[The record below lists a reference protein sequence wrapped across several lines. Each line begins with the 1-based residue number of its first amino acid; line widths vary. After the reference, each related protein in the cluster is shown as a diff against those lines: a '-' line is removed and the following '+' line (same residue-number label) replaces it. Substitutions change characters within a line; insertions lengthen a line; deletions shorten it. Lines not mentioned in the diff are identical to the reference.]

1 MATVF
6 FNGTVLTQDRRNP
19 VVSAFS
25 VENGLI
31 TATGKDSDFSPGGA
45 TRVDLQGRTVLPGF
59 NDAHIH
65 LWKVGQLAAYI
76 LDLRGIGS
84 IDAIIE
90 RVKEASRTVEP
101 GRWIIGRGFN
111 EAVLADKRL
120 PVAADLD
127 RATTSHPVYL
137 LRTCAHIAC
146 VNTAAMN
153 LCGITRG
160 TVSPEG
166 GSVGMADGAPN
177 GQFYE
182 TALGLIT
189 THIPPASVE
198 DLADMIRIG
207 ARQMLAHGITS
218 ITDPAVH
225 PELGRA
231 YELACG
237 ETLGLRVN
245 LMPMLLPDGGEIA
258 YPLPEA
264 HADPWRRQTTVKL
277 FADGGLSGGT
287 AALSRNYR
295 NRDDRGILRIGADR
309 FVSLGREIRKRGFAI
324 GTHAIGD
331 RAIAEVLGSYKA
343 LEQEFGPVRNRIE
356 HFGLPTDASLEE
368 AARQGIVAVPQPVFL
383 DELGDNFLASLD
395 DEFLKRCY
403 PIRTLA
409 RCGIRYALSTD
420 APVVKNFDP
429 WNNVRAAVTRRTNS
443 GKVISSEEAITV
455 AEALESYTMGGA
467 WAEGTESVKGS
478 IEPGKYADFIVLD
491 RNPLETPVEELTSIT
506 TESVFVNGQQ
516 VQSWN

>member
-31 TATGKDSDFSPGGA
+31 ATTGRDSDFNLGGA

-84 IDAIIE
+84 IDAIVE
-90 RVKEASRTVEP
+90 RVKEASRTLEP

-120 PVAADLD
+120 PIAADLD
-127 RATTSHPVYL
+127 RATASHPVYL

-153 LCGITRG
+153 LCGVASG

-166 GSVGMADGAPN
+166 GLVGMTDGAPN
-177 GQFYE
+177 GQFFE

-189 THIPPASVE
+189 AHIPPASVE

-245 LMPMLLPDGGEIA
+245 LMPMLLPDGGDVA
-258 YPLPEA
+258 YPLPEV

-277 FADGGLSGGT
+277 FADGGLS
-287 AALSRNYR
+287 
-295 NRDDRGILRIGADR
+295 
-309 FVSLGREIRKRGFAI
+309 
-324 GTHAIGD
+324 
-331 RAIAEVLGSYKA
+331 
-343 LEQEFGPVRNRIE
+343 
-356 HFGLPTDASLEE
+356 
-368 AARQGIVAVPQPVFL
+368 
-383 DELGDNFLASLD
+383 
-395 DEFLKRCY
+395 
-403 PIRTLA
+403 
-409 RCGIRYALSTD
+409 
-420 APVVKNFDP
+420 
-429 WNNVRAAVTRRTNS
+429 
-443 GKVISSEEAITV
+443 
-455 AEALESYTMGGA
+455 
-467 WAEGTESVKGS
+467 
-478 IEPGKYADFIVLD
+478 
-491 RNPLETPVEELTSIT
+491 
-506 TESVFVNGQQ
+506 
-516 VQSWN
+516 

>member
-6 FNGTVLTQDRRNP
+6 FNGTVITQDRRNP

-25 VENGLI
+25 VENGRI
-31 TATGKDSDFSPGGA
+31 TATGKDHDFNLSGA
-45 TRVDLQGRTVLPGF
+45 TRVDLLGKTVLPGF

-84 IDAIIE
+84 IAAIIE

-101 GRWIIGRGFN
+101 GCWIIGRGFN
-111 EAVLADKRL
+111 EVVLSDKRMPL
-120 PVAADLD
+120 ANDLD
-127 RATTSHPVYL
+127 QATTRHPVYL
-137 LRTCAHIAC
+137 LRTCAHIAS
-146 VNTAAMN
+146 VNTAALN
-153 LCGITRG
+153 ACGITPG
-160 TVSPEG
+160 TSSPEG
-166 GSVGMADGAPN
+166 GSVGITDGAPN

-189 THIPPASVE
+189 SHIPPASVE
-198 DLADMIRIG
+198 DLGGMIRIG
-207 ARQMLAHGITS
+207 ARQMLASGITS

-258 YPLPEA
+258 YPLPA
-264 HADPWRRQTTVKL
+264 VHTDPWRRQTTVKL

-295 NRDDRGILRIGADR
+295 HRDDRGILRIGADR
-309 FVSLGREIRKRGFAI
+309 FLSLGREIRNRGFAI

-331 RAIAEVLGSYKA
+331 RAIGQVLGSYKT
-343 LEQEFGPVRNRIE
+343 LEQEFGWVRNRIE
-356 HFGLPTDASLEE
+356 HFGLPTDAALAE
-368 AARQGIVAVPQPVFL
+368 AARQGIIAVPQPVFL
-383 DELGDNFLASLD
+383 DELGDNFLDSLD
-395 DEFLKRCY
+395 DDFLKRCY
-403 PIRTLA
+403 PIKTLA
-409 RCGIRYALSTD
+409 RYGIRYALSTD

-429 WNNVRAAVTRRTNS
+429 WNNIRAAVTRKARS
-443 GKVISSEEAITV
+443 GKVISPEEAITV

-467 WAEGTESVKGS
+467 WAEGTEAIKGS

-491 RNPLETPVEELTSIT
+491 RNPLETPVEELTAIT
-506 TESVFVNGQQ
+506 TEFVFVNGQQ
-516 VQSWN
+516 VQF

>member
-6 FNGTVLTQDRRNP
+6 FNGTVITQDRRNP

-25 VENGLI
+25 VEDGAV
-31 TATGKDSDFSPGGA
+31 TATGKDCDFNLHGA

-76 LDLRGIGS
+76 MDLRGVGS

-90 RVKEASRTVEP
+90 RLKEVSRTVEP

-111 EAVLADKRL
+111 EAVLSERRL

-137 LRTCAHIAC
+137 LRTCAHLAC
-146 VNTAAMN
+146 VNTAALD
-153 LCGITRG
+153 LCGITAG

-166 GSVGMADGAPN
+166 GSVGMTDGAPD
-177 GQFYE
+177 GRFYE

-189 THIPPASVE
+189 SHIPPASVE
-198 DLADMIRIG
+198 DLTAMIRIG

-231 YELACG
+231 YELASG

-245 LMPMLLPDGGEIA
+245 LMPMLLPDGGEVA
-258 YPLPEA
+258 YPLPEI

-295 NRDDRGILRIGADR
+295 NRGDRGILRIGPER
-309 FVSLGREIRKRGFAI
+309 FLSLGREIRCRGFAI

-331 RAIAEVLGSYKA
+331 RAIAQVLGSYKT
-343 LEQEFGPVRNRIE
+343 LEQEFGRVRNRIE
-356 HFGLPTDASLEE
+356 HFGLPTDASLQE
-368 AARQGIVAVPQPVFL
+368 AASQGVVAVPQPVFL

-395 DEFLKRCY
+395 DQFLRRCY
-403 PIRTLA
+403 PVKSLA
-409 RCGIRYALSTD
+409 RFGIRYALSTD
-420 APVVKNFDP
+420 APVVKSFDP
-429 WNNVRAAVTRRTNS
+429 WNNIRAAVTRKTGS
-443 GKVISSEEAITV
+443 GKVISPQEAITV

-491 RNPLETPVEELTSIT
+491 RNPLETPVEELASIIIK
-506 TESVFVNGQQ
+506 SVFVNGRQ
-516 VQSWN
+516 VQSRN

>member
-6 FNGTVLTQDRRNP
+6 FNGTVITQDRRNP

-31 TATGKDSDFSPGGA
+31 TATGKDHDFNLSGA
-45 TRVDLQGRTVLPGF
+45 MQVDLQGKTVLPGF

-84 IDAIIE
+84 IAAIIE

-111 EAVLADKRL
+111 EAALSDKRMPL
-120 PVAADLD
+120 ATDLD
-127 RATTSHPVYL
+127 QATARHPVYL

-146 VNTAAMN
+146 VNTAA
-153 LCGITRG
+153 LKACGITPG
-160 TVSPEG
+160 TISPEG
-166 GSVGMADGAPN
+166 GSVGMTDGAPN

-189 THIPPASVE
+189 THIPPTSVE
-198 DLADMIRIG
+198 DLGGMIRIG

-258 YPLPEA
+258 YPLPA
-264 HADPWRRQTTVKL
+264 VHADPWRRQTAVKL

-295 NRDDRGILRIGADR
+295 NRDDRGILRIGAER
-309 FVSLGREIRKRGFAI
+309 FLSFGREIRSRGFAI

-331 RAIAEVLGSYKA
+331 RAIGQVLGSYKT
-343 LEQEFGPVRNRIE
+343 LEQEFGRVRNRIE
-356 HFGLPTDASLEE
+356 HFGLPTDADLTE
-368 AARQGIVAVPQPVFL
+368 AARQGIIAVPQPVFL

-395 DEFLKRCY
+395 DDFLKRCY
-403 PIRTLA
+403 PIKTLT
-409 RCGIRYALSTD
+409 RYGIRYALSTD

-429 WNNVRAAVTRRTNS
+429 WNNIRAAVTRKTRS
-443 GKVISSEEAITV
+443 GKVISPEEAITV

-467 WAEGTESVKGS
+467 WAEGTEALKGS
-478 IEPGKYADFIVLD
+478 IEPGKYADFIVVD
-491 RNPLETPVEELTSIT
+491 RNPLKQPVEELTAIT
-506 TESVFVNGQQ
+506 TEFVFVNGRQ
-516 VQSWN
+516 VQSQN

>member
-25 VENGLI
+25 VEDGLI
-31 TATGKDSDFSPGGA
+31 TATGRDGDFNLGGA

-84 IDAIIE
+84 IDAIID

-111 EAVLADKRL
+111 EAVLSDKRL

-237 ETLGLRVN
+237 EALGLRVN

-258 YPLPEA
+258 YPLPEV
-264 HADPWRRQTTVKL
+264 HDEPWRRQTTVKL

-295 NRDDRGILRIGADR
+295 NRDDKGILRIGADR
-309 FVSLGREIRKRGFAI
+309 FLSLGREIRQRGFAI

-331 RAIAEVLGSYKA
+331 RAIAEVLGSYKT

-403 PIRTLA
+403 PIKTLA
-409 RCGIRYALSTD
+409 RYGIRYALSTD

-429 WNNVRAAVTRRTNS
+429 WNNIRAAVTRRTGS
-443 GKVISSEEAITV
+443 GKVISPQEAITV

-467 WAEGTESVKGS
+467 WAEGTEAVKGS
-478 IEPGKYADFIVLD
+478 IEAGKYADFIVLD
-491 RNPLETPVEELTSIT
+491 RNPLETPVEELTSIA

-516 VQSWN
+516 LQSRN

>member
-31 TATGKDSDFSPGGA
+31 TATGKDQDFNLGGA
-45 TRVDLQGRTVLPGF
+45 SRVDLQGRTVLPGF

-65 LWKVGQLAAYI
+65 LWKVGQLSAYI

-84 IDAIIE
+84 IAEIIE
-90 RVKEASRTVEP
+90 RVQDASRKVEP
-101 GRWIIGRGFN
+101 GRWIVGRGFN
-111 EAVLADKRL
+111 EAVLSDKRL
-120 PVAADLD
+120 PVATDLD
-127 RATTSHPVYL
+127 RATTRHPVYL

-146 VNTAAMN
+146 VNTAALT
-153 LCGITRG
+153 LCAITPR
-160 TVSPEG
+160 TISPEG
-166 GSVGMADGAPN
+166 GSVGLTDGVPD
-177 GQFYE
+177 GRFYE

-189 THIPPASVE
+189 DHIPPTSVE
-198 DLADMIRIG
+198 DLGGMIRIAAG
-207 ARQMLAHGITS
+207 QMLASGITS

-231 YELACG
+231 YAAACG
-237 ETLGLRVN
+237 EKLGLRVN

-258 YPLPEA
+258 YPLPEF
-264 HADPWRRQTTVKL
+264 HTDPWRRQTTVKL

-295 NRDDRGILRIGADR
+295 NRDDRGILRIGADQ
-309 FVSLGREIRKRGFAI
+309 FLALGREIRHRGFAL

-331 RAIAEVLGSYKA
+331 RAIAQVLAAYRTLG
-343 LEQEFGPVRNRIE
+343 QEFGPVRNRIE
-356 HFGLPTDASLEE
+356 HFGLPTDAALEE
-368 AARQGIVAVPQPVFL
+368 AAEQGIIAVPQPVFL

-403 PIRTLA
+403 PIKTLA
-409 RCGIRYALSTD
+409 QRGIRFALSTD
-420 APVVKNFDP
+420 APVVRNFNP
-429 WNNVRAAVTRRTNS
+429 WNNIRAAVTRKTHS
-443 GKVISSEEAITV
+443 GVAISPQEAITV
-455 AEALESYTMGGA
+455 SEALESYTMGGA
-467 WAEGTESVKGS
+467 WAEGTEAVKGS

-491 RNPLETPVEELTSIT
+491 RNPLETPVEELTSIV
-506 TESVFVNGQQ
+506 TESVFVDGRPVYSRN
-516 VQSWN
+516 